1 MNGDFFKTSRV
12 LGKLREAQFYGRF
25 FPELDVESSFENQ
38 IAEGAASM
46 LGLNEDE
53 SRLLKS
59 IEIYLDSRN
68 PEECSLVKHRF
79 ACLQNLGKAIS
90 EYPSVRESQMLRGI
104 VRDERKLIETLCAF
118 AASSHLLHIP
128 SRVVMTRSF
137 MVAKFQAFSLLFLL
151 VREEDE
157 FCQPLRRAIFSVIH
171 NMMTEEVYF
180 SCLEDPGFNT
190 ETKNRI
196 ADDLIIL
203 WDSGSDPRL
212 VRYMPALEALW
223 TARDSAPP
231 SFGTMD
237 GSSELLR
244 ITMDLEEDWQEFL
257 VDQSSVNETRWALE
271 EFLFGLSF
279 EEISEVRSRL
289 SKFGVSA
296 VSRDEIRSYLGRRPA
311 YAVVTGSDFRA
322 IYDFYVDRRDAALF
336 RKKTA
341 APGPCRTLEEIYIKY
356 RIARE

>member
-1 MNGDFFKTSRV
+1 
-12 LGKLREAQFYGRF
+12 
-25 FPELDVESSFENQ
+25 
-38 IAEGAASM
+38 M
-46 LGLNEDE
+46 LGFNEDE
-53 SRLLKS
+53 FRLLNT
-59 IEIYLDSRN
+59 IETYLDSRS
-68 PEECSLVKHRF
+68 PEECGLVKHRF
-79 ACLQNLGKAIS
+79 VCLQNLGRAIS
-90 EYPSVRESQMLRGI
+90 EYPSVRESGMLRG
-104 VRDERKLIETLCAF
+104 VLRDEQKLIEALCAF

-128 SRVVMTRSF
+128 SRVVMARSF

-151 VREEDE
+151 VQEEAE
-157 FCQPLRRAIFSVIH
+157 FYHPLRRVIFSIIH

-180 SCLEDPGFNT
+180 SCLEDPGFSL

-196 ADDLIIL
+196 ADDLITL
-203 WDSGSDPRL
+203 WDSGADPRA
-212 VRYMPALEALW
+212 VRHMPALEALW

-244 ITMDLEEDWQEFL
+244 ITIDLEEDWKEFL
-257 VDQSSVNETRWALE
+257 IDQSSVNETRWALE

-296 VSRDEIRSYLGRRPA
+296 VNRDEVRSYLGGRPA

-336 RKKTA
+336 RKKISA
-341 APGPCRTLEEIYIKY
+341 SGPYRTLEEIYIKY

>member
-1 MNGDFFKTSRV
+1 
-12 LGKLREAQFYGRF
+12 
-25 FPELDVESSFENQ
+25 
-38 IAEGAASM
+38 M
-46 LGLNEDE
+46 LGLTEE
-53 SRLLKS
+53 EIRLLET
-59 IEIYLDSRN
+59 IENYLDSRN
-68 PEECSLVKHRF
+68 PEEGNLVKHRF
-79 ACLQNLGKAIS
+79 VCLQNLGKVIS
-90 EYPSVRESQMLRGI
+90 EYPSVRESRMLRGV
-104 VRDERKLIETLCAF
+104 VRNEQKLIEALSAF
-118 AASSHLLHIP
+118 ASSSHLLHIP
-128 SRVVMTRSF
+128 SRVVMARSF

-151 VREEDE
+151 VQEKEE
-157 FCQPLRRAIFSVIH
+157 FRYPLRRMIFSIIH

-180 SCLEDPGFNT
+180 SCLEDPEFNP

-196 ADDLIIL
+196 ADDLITL
-203 WDSGSDPRL
+203 WDSGVDPGA
-212 VRYMPALEALW
+212 VRHMPALEALW

-244 ITMDLEEDWQEFL
+244 ITIDLEEDWKEFL

-296 VSRDEIRSYLGRRPA
+296 VNRDEVRSYLGGRPA

-336 RKKTA
+336 RKKISI
-341 APGPCRTLEEIYIKY
+341 PGPCRTLEEIYIKY